1 MNVIRKNLGYALF
14 IAFCVLFAVYF
25 IYDLT
30 QISDALNVEGSNLPM
45 ILLIIDILACL
56 IMISIS
62 AYGIL
67 RTNKEDE
74 RKILICCV
82 FLGMVYSFSNA
93 LGTIVTMAEMQ
104 KIYDSAGIQVNWPS
118 ETIMVLIFLI
128 FGFVALLFG
137 AILNYENN
145 LKTKKGFAV
154 TGLSCIFIA
163 LIITLANSDSS
174 QTTFQVIMSIFQ
186 IILMICLGAYVLFIN
201 CFNNNIDEKI
211 KICSFCGSEV
221 QSDKLYCDKCGHKM
235 EAVPTTVKSKN
246 NNYSNKQK
254 ISTSKL
260 DQEEAEDS
268 LRRLKQ
274 MLDEKIITEEE
285 YNEKRKK
292 YIDRL

>member
-14 IAFCVLFAVYF
+14 TAFCVLFAVYF
-25 IYDLT
+25 IYVLT

-104 KIYDSAGIQVNWPS
+104 KNYDSAGIQVNWPS
-118 ETIMVLIFLI
+118 ETIMILIFFI

-154 TGLSCIFIA
+154 AGFSCIFIA
-163 LIITLANSDSS
+163 LIIAIASGGSS
-174 QTTFQVIMSIFQ
+174 QTTFQVIMIIFQ

-201 CFNNNIDEKI
+201 CFNNNVDEKI

-235 EAVPTTVKSKN
+235 EAVPTTVKRKN